1 MKLFAILSL
10 LLFLASACKK
20 GAGTFELEGQV
31 MDESFAVPLEGAT
44 VELFRVAAGS
54 NQMSYIASTTTKS
67 DGKYAFSFPRTR
79 SEAYILKVSKNMYFE
94 ETVSI
99 NYDDLELNTT
109 NIVNCSTR
117 AKSWIQLRIINNN
130 PNINDH
136 LQFIRQQG
144 KSNCEEC
151 CEGGMQHLYGA
162 VDTSIY
168 CINDGNFP
176 YAIEYAVYNSSNSGI
191 LSEVSVPFD
200 TTMLLLTY

>member
-117 AKSWIQLRIINNN
+117 AKSWIQLRII
-130 PNINDH
+130 
-136 LQFIRQQG
+136 
-144 KSNCEEC
+144 K
-151 CEGGMQHLYGA
+151 HLYGA

-191 LSEVSVPFD
+191 LSEISTPFD
-200 TTMLLLTY
+200 TTLILLAY